1 MEYKQKL
8 NNKIMI
14 VQDEGLQKRE
24 KSVSQENIY
33 TTSIRSK
40 NLDELLP
47 GLWRWYHRY
56 VRISKLIK
64 MDTLYVYNSL
74 YIKYSSTKLGFFL
87 T

>member
-33 TTSIRSK
+33 TASIRGK
-40 NLDELLP
+40 NLNELLP
-47 GLWRWYHRY
+47 GLWRWNHRY
-56 VRISKLIK
+56 VHISKLIT
-64 MDTLYVYNSL
+64 MGTLYVYNSL
-74 YIKYSSTKLGFFL
+74 YIKYTSIKLGFL